1 MSYQDSQPQGQGEP
15 SAPVPASDVPEPAP
29 SNPPS
34 HEVPG
39 GPVPPAPPVEPVGSV
54 KGGGGGKGGDG
65 GGDGGTSGGDRPPR
79 PIPRGPWPDRVEFS
93 TDRNGMP
100 IAFRPREVITA
111 QGPAA
116 LAIAQRVQP
125 DDAPPVEVAGTV
137 GPFTRLTNVADPLG
151 LIEELHVEGIVSQPN
166 HVYFSHSLHGSPAV
180 GNTPPHRVRGNPAVG
195 NPAVGN
201 PAVGNPAV
209 GNPAVGNP
217 AVGNPGGGCGCNE
230 PGYGEAGYGAP
241 AYSHPAYSDQPFV
254 NPYPPP
260 PRSSALPLPEH
271 SRTAALARRIHHP
284 QAVGSPHVIVL
295 DTGLAEAGH
304 LPRAL
309 DMGAV
314 TPATSQDTDKPDEDN
329 DGYLDPCA
337 GHGTFISGVI
347 AQIAPGCEITHHR
360 VLSTFGDG
368 DEWTIVHCLEDLSL
382 AEPERTILNLSFGA
396 YVLDRPFCMA
406 WAIRRVMATGAQV
419 VSSAGNDATSRPQY
433 PAATEGVIG
442 VAAIGPY
449 GPAPFTNWG
458 PWVSACAPG
467 ANVVSTFFTRFDGPA
482 EIDASGFDPDDFDG
496 WAVWS
501 GTSFAGPAVVGNL
514 ARIMMIEGINAGAA
528 AHRVL
533 GPSSLMRLPGL
544 GMIVNYL

>member
-1 MSYQDSQPQGQGEP
+1 
-15 SAPVPASDVPEPAP
+15 
-29 SNPPS
+29 
-34 HEVPG
+34 
-39 GPVPPAPPVEPVGSV
+39 
-54 KGGGGGKGGDG
+54 
-65 GGDGGTSGGDRPPR
+65 
-79 PIPRGPWPDRVEFS
+79 
-93 TDRNGMP
+93 
-100 IAFRPREVITA
+100 
-111 QGPAA
+111 
-116 LAIAQRVQP
+116 
-125 DDAPPVEVAGTV
+125 
-137 GPFTRLTNVADPLG
+137 
-151 LIEELHVEGIVSQPN
+151 
-166 HVYFSHSLHGSPAV
+166 
-180 GNTPPHRVRGNPAVG
+180 
-195 NPAVGN
+195 
-201 PAVGNPAV
+201 
-209 GNPAVGNP
+209 
-217 AVGNPGGGCGCNE
+217 
-230 PGYGEAGYGAP
+230 
-241 AYSHPAYSDQPFV
+241 
-254 NPYPPP
+254 
-260 PRSSALPLPEH
+260 
-271 SRTAALARRIHHP
+271 
-284 QAVGSPHVIVL
+284 VIVL

-314 TPATSQDTDKPDEDN
+314 TAATSHDTDRPDEDK

-347 AQIAPGCEITHHR
+347 AQIASGCEITHHR

-368 DEWTIVHCLEDLSL
+368 DEWTIVDCLASLPL
-382 AEPERTILNLSFGA
+382 AEAGRTILNLSFGA

-406 WAIRRVMATGAQV
+406 WAIRRVIATGAVV

-467 ANVVSTFFTRFDGPA
+467 ANIVSTFFTKFNGPA

-514 ARIMMIEGINAGAA
+514 ARIMMIEGLDAAGAA
-528 AHRVL
+528 RRIL
-533 GPSSLMRLPGL
+533 GPSVLMRIPDL